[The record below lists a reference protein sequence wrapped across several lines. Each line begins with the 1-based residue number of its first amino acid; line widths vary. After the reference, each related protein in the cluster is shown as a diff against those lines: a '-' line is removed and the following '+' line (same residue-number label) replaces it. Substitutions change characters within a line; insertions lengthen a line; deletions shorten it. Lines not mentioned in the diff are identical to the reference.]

1 MPVLT
6 VLTALNTFT
15 RRVSSHAG
23 GVWRHW
29 GVQMT
34 GDVLLAMDDPASA
47 EASYCEVRPSAQDA
61 PYGDFRH

>member
-1 MPVLT
+1 MFV
-6 VLTALNTFT
+6 T

-34 GDVLLAMDDPASA
+34 GDVLLAMDDSASA

>member
-1 MPVLT
+1 MLGTSGIMFV
-6 VLTALNTFT
+6 T

-34 GDVLLAMDDPASA
+34 GDVLLAMDDSASA